1 MFAVPIILHSLEFNA
16 VKWFMS
22 IRMAFFE
29 QMRLYFIFFIF
40 FGLWST
46 WQNNKYRSVLRVY
59 SACCMQ
65 QEFLSFVSVIYS
77 YNIFENNSLSATIA
91 NWLYIIDSLT
101 HVVIVFESLY
111 KRKAQLQLIRKFC
124 SVDELF
130 RNKLGITIPYRREKC
145 TMLKLYLIILVLLT
159 VFKTLVTVMLHH
171 EGMDFAFWFPALYS
185 TWIMRLRT
193 IQVLFFVCLT
203 YNRLLIINKELKSI
217 RYLRE
222 MQTHHG
228 LKSPSTLTGDIF
240 NRILKLKNV
249 YEELYETCTLI
260 NETFGWSLLAIY
272 VHCFVDFTCNCYWAF
287 IYLGEARLESD
298 NILISAGLLL
308 PIIILLG
315 TLTFFCSSCSG
326 CVSISSTITFVWK
339 RSVMIAIGH
348 LAKRTQM
355 CFLIIFSINSETL
368 T

>member
-46 WQNNKYRSVLRVY
+46 WQNNKYRSLLRVY
-59 SACCMQ
+59 SACCVQ

-130 RNKLGITIPYRREKC
+130 RNKLGITIPYRREK
-145 TMLKLYLIILVLLT
+145 
-159 VFKTLVTVMLHH
+159 
-171 EGMDFAFWFPALYS
+171 
-185 TWIMRLRT
+185 
-193 IQVLFFVCLT
+193 
-203 YNRLLIINKELKSI
+203 
-217 RYLRE
+217 
-222 MQTHHG
+222 
-228 LKSPSTLTGDIF
+228 
-240 NRILKLKNV
+240 
-249 YEELYETCTLI
+249 
-260 NETFGWSLLAIY
+260 Y
-272 VHCFVDFTCNCYWAF
+272 VQC
-287 IYLGEARLESD
+287 
-298 NILISAGLLL
+298 
-308 PIIILLG
+308 
-315 TLTFFCSSCSG
+315 
-326 CVSISSTITFVWK
+326 
-339 RSVMIAIGH
+339 
-348 LAKRTQM
+348 
-355 CFLIIFSINSETL
+355 
-368 T
+368 